1 MFTLYG
7 HYHGRGMN
15 NQGDRMMQPE
25 KVNQTLSADTMNT
38 SANTVVS

>member
-1 MFTLYG
+1 MVTP
-7 HYHGRGMN
+7 MEEVWN
-15 NQGDRMMQPE
+15 NQVGRMTQPD